1 MFINLYRIVKTGM
14 QGFWRNKWVSQ
25 AAVAVMVVTLFI
37 ASSLF
42 VLNGL
47 TDQLLANL
55 EQKIDIT
62 VYFKTNTPKSEIK
75 KIQKNLNSRPEV
87 TTTTYVSRHEA
98 LQEFKERHNKDSL
111 ILQSLNKLDQ
121 NPLTASLN
129 IKANDPSQ
137 FASLA
142 DFTKRNYE
150 SLIDEISFQE
160 SEGVID
166 QVNRFT
172 NNIKTG
178 GLVLSAILILI
189 VILVTYNTIR
199 LSIYSLKDKITIMR
213 LVGAPNWFTRG
224 PFLTQGL
231 LYGVVATLIS
241 TALILGLA
249 WLWGENATQYFLGFD
264 LLEYVRSNIA
274 VLILAQL
281 TLGSILGT
289 LSSWF
294 AIKKY
299 LKI

>member
-1 MFINLYRIVKTGM
+1 MLINLYRIAKTGL

-25 AAVAVMVVTLFI
+25 AAVAVMVVTLFV

-55 EQKIDIT
+55 EEKVDIT
-62 VYFKTNTPKSEIK
+62 VYFKADTPESEIK
-75 KIQKNLNSRPEV
+75 KIQKNLGSRSEV
-87 TTTTYVSRHEA
+87 ATTSYTSKHQA
-98 LQEFKERHNKDSL
+98 LQKFKKRHGEDSL
-111 ILQSLNKLDQ
+111 ILQSLDELEQ
-121 NPLTASLN
+121 NPLTASLS

-142 DFTKRNYE
+142 QFTRRNYE

-160 SEGVID
+160 SEGVIER
-166 QVNRFT
+166 VNSFT
-172 NNIKTG
+172 NNIKTA
-178 GLVLSAILILI
+178 GLVLSITLILI

-199 LSIYSLKDKITIMR
+199 LSIYSLKDRITIMR

-231 LYGVVATLIS
+231 LYGIVATLVS

-249 WLWGENATQYFLGFD
+249 WLWGESATQYFLGFN
-264 LLEYVRSNIA
+264 LLQYVRSNIA
-274 VLILAQL
+274 TLILAQIL
-281 TLGSILGT
+281 LGSFLGVT
-289 LSSWF
+289 SSWF
-294 AIKKY
+294 AVRKY
-299 LKI
+299 LNT

>member
-1 MFINLYRIVKTGM
+1 MLINIYRIVKTGM

-47 TDQLLANL
+47 TNQLIGNL
-55 EQKIDIT
+55 EQKVDIT
-62 VYFKTNTPKSEIK
+62 VYFNSDTPEAEIK
-75 KIQKNLNSRPEV
+75 KIQQNLNSRSEV
-87 TTTTYVSRHEA
+87 ATTSYISKHEA
-98 LQEFKERHNKDSL
+98 LQNFKERHDEDSL
-111 ILQSLNKLDQ
+111 ILQSLQELEQ

-142 DFTKRNYE
+142 DFTRRNYE

-160 SEGVID
+160 SEGVIER
-166 QVNRFT
+166 VNEFT
-172 NNIKTG
+172 NNVKTA
-178 GLVLSAILILI
+178 GLVLSIILILI

-241 TALILGLA
+241 TALILGVA
-249 WLWGENATQYFLGFD
+249 WLWGENATQYFLGFN
-264 LLEYVRSNIA
+264 LLKYVRSNLM

-281 TLGSILGT
+281 VLGSILGT

-294 AIKKY
+294 AVRKY